1 MLILKLKMCNKLS
14 RKVLSLR
21 NRKKEDS
28 VKSYD
33 HINDCYNQA
42 LSITDPDL
50 NNGELSID
58 FPEEIRQSLSQT
70 KDLDSMPILSVT
82 VEYTIEKPRGGLQ
95 FIPGPSAHCYTIGNF
110 KTSALYLI
118 NYNF

>member
-1 MLILKLKMCNKLS
+1 MTVSEFSSK
-14 RKVLSLR
+14 
-21 NRKKEDS
+21 NRIKEDS

-70 KDLDSMPILSVT
+70 KDLDSMPILSVGCPPL
-82 VEYTIEKPRGGLQ
+82 EKG
-95 FIPGPSAHCYTIGNF
+95 FF
-110 KTSALYLI
+110 
-118 NYNF
+118 